1 MGKTTHCPR
10 RWDVYNDGMSKRP
23 AIITDRDGTLASVA
37 HVAPQDQSNVSW
49 MQYNAAMAFDAVV
62 PSVLGTLQWARRTMP
77 DVTIIMT
84 SGRAGG
90 DFPGDV
96 RRRRQMEDWILK
108 HQLPIDALLMRKG
121 GDQRRDSIV
130 KREMF
135 EQSIEPHFD
144 VLFAI
149 DDRPQV
155 CELWRDLGVPLP
167 QVTDP
172 GILPPIATQ

>member
-1 MGKTTHCPR
+1 ML
-10 RWDVYNDGMSKRP
+10 KRP

-37 HVAPQDQSNVSW
+37 HVAPQDQSNDSW
-49 MQYNAAMAFDAVV
+49 NAYNAAMAFDAVV

-135 EQSIEPHFD
+135 EQSIEPQFD

-155 CELWRDLGVPLP
+155 CDLWRDLGIPLL

-172 GILPPIATQ
+172 GILPPIAQ

>member
-1 MGKTTHCPR
+1 
-10 RWDVYNDGMSKRP
+10 MSKRP

-49 MQYNAAMAFDAVV
+49 MMYNAAMAFDAVV
-62 PSVLGTLQWARRTMP
+62 PSVLATLQWAIRTMP
-77 DVTIIMT
+77 DVTVIMT
-84 SGRAGG
+84 SGRASG
-90 DFPGDV
+90 DYPGDV
-96 RRRRQMEDWILK
+96 RRRRQMEGWILK
-108 HQLPIDALLMRKG
+108 HNLPIDALLMRKG

-130 KREMF
+130 KREMY
-135 EQSIEPHFD
+135 EQSIEPYFD
-144 VLFAI
+144 VLLVI

-155 CELWRDLGVPLP
+155 CDMWRDLGLPLL

>member
-1 MGKTTHCPR
+1 MT
-10 RWDVYNDGMSKRP
+10 KRP

-37 HVAPQDQSNVSW
+37 HVAPQDSDNVSW
-49 MQYNAAMAFDAVV
+49 MMYNAAMQFDAVV
-62 PSVLGTLQWARRTMP
+62 PHVLATLLWARRLMP
-77 DVTIIMT
+77 DVVIIMT

-90 DFPGDV
+90 DWPGDT
-96 RRRRQMEDWILK
+96 RRRALMEAWILK
-108 HQLPIDALLMRKG
+108 HNLPIDALLMRKG
-121 GDQRRDSIV
+121 GDTRKDSIV

-135 EQSIEPHFD
+135 EQSIEPFFD

-155 CELWRDLGVPLP
+155 CDLWRELGVPLM

-172 GILPPIATQ
+172 GILPPIAQQ

>member
-1 MGKTTHCPR
+1 
-10 RWDVYNDGMSKRP
+10 MSKRP

-37 HVAPQDQSNVSW
+37 HVAPQDSANVSW
-49 MQYNAAMAFDAVV
+49 MMYNAAMAFDAPV
-62 PSVLGTLQWARRTMP
+62 PSVVSMLDWARRTMP

-84 SGRAGG
+84 SGRAAG

-108 HQLPIDALLMRKG
+108 HGLPIDAILMRKG
-121 GDQRRDSIV
+121 GDQRRDDVV

-149 DDRPQV
+149 DDRPMV
-155 CELWRDLGVPLP
+155 CQLWRDLGVPL
-167 QVTDP
+167 VEVKDP
-172 GILPPIATQ
+172 GILPPICD

>member
-1 MGKTTHCPR
+1 
-10 RWDVYNDGMSKRP
+10 MSKRP

-37 HVAPQDQSNVSW
+37 HVAPQDSDNVSW
-49 MQYNAAMAFDAVV
+49 MQYNAAMPFDAPV
-62 PSVLGTLQWARRTMP
+62 PSVVNMLEWARRTMP
-77 DVTIIMT
+77 DITIIMT

-90 DFPGDV
+90 DYPGDV

-108 HQLPIDALLMRKG
+108 HNLPIDALLMRKG

-130 KREMF
+130 KREMY
-135 EQSIEPHFD
+135 EQSIEPYFD
-144 VLFAI
+144 VLLVI

-155 CELWRDLGVPLP
+155 CDLWRGLGLPLL

>member
-1 MGKTTHCPR
+1 
-10 RWDVYNDGMSKRP
+10 MSKRP

-37 HVAPQDQSNVSW
+37 HVAPQDQENVSW
-49 MQYNAAMAFDAVV
+49 MMYNAAMAFDGVV
-62 PSVLGTLQWARRTMP
+62 PHVLATLLWARRVMP

-90 DFPGDV
+90 DYPGDL

-155 CELWRDLGVPLP
+155 CDLWRDLGIPLL

-172 GILPPIATQ
+172 GILPPIAGQVSPSS

>member
-1 MGKTTHCPR
+1 M
-10 RWDVYNDGMSKRP
+10 KRP

-37 HVAPQDQSNVSW
+37 HVAPQDQSNDSW
-49 MQYNAAMAFDAVV
+49 NAYNAAMAFDAVV

-135 EQSIEPHFD
+135 EQSIEPQFD

-155 CELWRDLGVPLP
+155 CDLWRDLGIPLL

-172 GILPPIATQ
+172 GILPPIAQ

>member
-1 MGKTTHCPR
+1 M
-10 RWDVYNDGMSKRP
+10 KRP

-37 HVAPQDQSNVSW
+37 HVAPQDQSNDSW
-49 MQYNAAMAFDAVV
+49 NAYNAAMAFDAVV
-62 PSVLGTLQWARRTMP
+62 PSVLGTLEWARRTMP

-135 EQSIEPHFD
+135 EQSIEPQFD

-155 CELWRDLGVPLP
+155 CDLWRDLGIPLL

-172 GILPPIATQ
+172 GILPPIAQ